1 MLKNVMKKKLNK
13 KGFTLA
19 ELLVVVAI
27 LAILVAVSIPIF
39 TSQIDKARRSTDLAN
54 VRAAKAAAASKYLGE
69 EASGDFYYDAAAGE
83 LKAASGS
90 TSTGIK
96 AYGQSSSALTEVTG
110 VTGTPKDKILK
121 VTIANTD
128 GEVTMEWVTP

>member
-39 TSQIDKARRSTDLAN
+39 TSQLNKARESTDAAN
-54 VRAAKAAAASKYLGE
+54 ERAAKAAVTSEFLIENMTAGE
-69 EASGDFYYDAAAGE
+69 SCYYDAANGT
-83 LKAASGS
+83 LVDTKP
-90 TSTGIK
+90 TTG
-96 AYGQSSSALTEVTG
+96 YGQTTAHKNKV
-110 VTGTPKDKILK
+110 IK
-121 VTIANTD
+121 VTVADAQGKLTIAW
-128 GEVTMEWVTP
+128 E

>member
-39 TSQIDKARRSTDLAN
+39 TSQISNAREATDLAN
-54 VRAAKAAAASKYLGE
+54 IRAAKAAAASKYLGE
-69 EASGDFYYDAAAGE
+69 ETSGTFYYDAEAGE
-83 LKAASGS
+83 LKADK
-90 TSTGIK
+90 TGIT
-96 AYGQSSSALTEVTG
+96 AYGQSGSAVSGATEE
-110 VTGTPKDKILK
+110 PKGKILEVK
-121 VTIANTD
+121 IAADD
-128 GEVTMEWVTP
+128 GEVTMKWVTP

>member
-54 VRAAKAAAASKYLGE
+54 VRAAKAAAASKYLSE
-69 EASGDFYYDAAAGE
+69 EASGEFCYDAAAGE
-83 LKAASGS
+83 LKPGA
-90 TSTGIK
+90 TPTGIK
-96 AYGQSSSALTEVTG
+96 AYGQSSKALTEVSG
-110 VTGTPKDKILK
+110 VTGEPKGKVLK
-121 VTIANTD
+121 VTIADTD
-128 GEVTMEWVTP
+128 GEVTMKWVTP